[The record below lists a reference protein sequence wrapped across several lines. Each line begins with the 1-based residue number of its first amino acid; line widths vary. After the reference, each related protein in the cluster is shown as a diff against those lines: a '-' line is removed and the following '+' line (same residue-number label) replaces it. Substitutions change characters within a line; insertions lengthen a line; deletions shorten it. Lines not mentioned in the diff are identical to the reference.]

1 MSEWGQRSG
10 SHLRLEVCGN
20 NLSGFLFVF
29 YNFTI
34 EIERERENTML
45 PKREMWNEKR
55 NSFGINKIA
64 YDLFIIMCNYVD
76 AYKLMTLQLG
86 GDNNNNDADYRKTQ
100 FYEATATTTTT
111 TTWQT
116 LIKCCS
122 KRAKSAITMGWEI
135 VVNDSRSNTLRRS
148 MNSFFFIL

>member
-1 MSEWGQRSG
+1 MG
-10 SHLRLEVCGN
+10 SAKRVTPPFGGLWQQLVWVSFC
-20 NLSGFLFVF
+20 FLQF
-29 YNFTI
+29 YYWDW
-34 EIERERENTML
+34 ERERENTML

>member
-1 MSEWGQRSG
+1 MG
-10 SHLRLEVCGN
+10 
-20 NLSGFLFVF
+20 
-29 YNFTI
+29 
-34 EIERERENTML
+34 
-45 PKREMWNEKR
+45 

-111 TTWQT
+111 TTT
-116 LIKCCS
+116 
-122 KRAKSAITMGWEI
+122 
-135 VVNDSRSNTLRRS
+135 
-148 MNSFFFIL
+148 